1 MSLLSHH
8 FAGISIKR
16 LSAVETERHTS
27 NQHEFNGTSSMKG
40 YLGLDRKIFPATFIY
55 FGEVEEDRLALD
67 DQVTWYDARE
77 RHPTRSEHRLY
88 FRDNEVIQKATEGDT
103 LVSALRQD
111 GTMLL
116 LIISEASPDR
126 SDILWL
132 FGMSRA
138 PGRSFIT
145 IDTESV
151 TPQSNALFHYVAENI
166 GLEIEEEASD
176 TWLELILD
184 RFGPRFPKTRELSGL
199 ALETLGQDISAV
211 ETPDEALV
219 RLIDREEELFRQ
231 LERHIVSAQ
240 LKDKAEAWADN
251 VDEFMK
257 FSLGVHNR
265 RKSRAGHALENHL
278 EWIFSENRVEHQR
291 GAHTENRSKPDFL
304 FPGSEKYQDLNW
316 PDERLTMLGV
326 KTTCKDRWRQ
336 VLNEAHRIPEKHLL
350 TLQPGISEH
359 QTTEM
364 QQASLT
370 LVLPRRLHETYSEAQ
385 TGYLMDVSEFLTLV
399 HERQLSSI
407 RG

>member
-27 NQHEFNGTSSMKG
+27 NQHEFNGTNSMKG
-40 YLGLDRKIFPATFIY
+40 YLGLCRRTFPAAFIY
-55 FGEVEEDRLALD
+55 FGETEEDRLALD

-77 RHPTRSEHRLY
+77 RHPIRSEHRLY
-88 FRDNEVIQKATEGDT
+88 FRNNEVMQRAREGDT
-103 LVSALRQD
+103 LISALRQD

-126 SDILWL
+126 NDILWL
-132 FGMSRA
+132 FGMSKT
-138 PGRSFIT
+138 PGKSFVT
-145 IDTESV
+145 INTESV
-151 TPQSNALFHYVAENI
+151 TPQSNALFHYVAENA
-166 GLEIEEEASD
+166 GLEIEEAVSD
-176 TWLELILD
+176 TWLELMLD
-184 RFGPRFPKTRELSGL
+184 RFGPSFPKTRDLSKL
-199 ALETLGQDISAV
+199 ALETLGKSISAIDA
-211 ETPDEALV
+211 PDEALV

-240 LKDKAEAWADN
+240 LKEKAEAWADN
-251 VDEFMK
+251 VDGFMK

-278 EWIFSENRVEHQR
+278 EWILLENQIEHQR
-291 GAHTENRSKPDFL
+291 GARTEYRSKPDFL
-304 FPGSEKYQDLNW
+304 FPSAEKYQDLYW
-316 PDERLTMLGV
+316 PAERLTMLGV

-336 VLNEAHRIPEKHLL
+336 VLNEAQRIPEKHLL

-370 LVLPRRLHETYSEAQ
+370 LVLPRRLHETYSQ
-385 TGYLMDVSEFLTLV
+385 VQRGYLLDVSEFLTLV
-399 HERQLSSI
+399 RERQLT
-407 RG
+407 RGV